1 MDAKDLTSRRESG
14 VVPSLPWFGH
24 DRREGAPDRR
34 KDGGRKDGW
43 GWGWARGWQSRRG
56 EVSPSRTSLP
66 PATELA
72 RGRARVHWVVQEGE
86 EGCPTSDDLV
96 SRLLGT
102 SGEKLG
108 VDGSL

>member
-1 MDAKDLTSRRESG
+1 MLPVEGGGGQGEG
-14 VVPSLPWFGH
+14 VL
-24 DRREGAPDRR
+24 RA
-34 KDGGRKDGW
+34 
-43 GWGWARGWQSRRG
+43 G
-56 EVSPSRTSLP
+56 EVHQGREEEVSVALVCV
-66 PATELA
+66 
-72 RGRARVHWVVQEGE
+72 RGVEVERHTVGDRDLWVVQEGE